1 MEILNLKSVS
11 ILCFFIFLINCKDN
25 NIKQEDSAFDLCKNP
40 CAILNQGY
48 DYNTIDGTAKYIIP
62 YPSGTTLTE
71 VSNKDNTITYEI
83 TGRGDFTKPKFEKF
97 NKGSFAEIPGSE
109 LTIIVVFENFDC
121 NENNI
126 TKRKKKTVIKG
137 SPIALECK
145 FLE

>member
-11 ILCFFIFLINCKDN
+11 LLCFFIFLINCKDN
-25 NIKQEDSAFDLCKNP
+25 NIQQENYTFDLCKNP
-40 CAILNQGY
+40 CAILDQGY
-48 DYNTIDGTAKYIIP
+48 EYNTKDGTAEYIIP

-71 VSNKDNTITYEI
+71 VSNKDNTVTYEI
-83 TGRGDFTKPKFEKF
+83 TGRGDFTKPQFEKF

-121 NENNI
+121 NANSI

-137 SPIALECK
+137 VPIILECEI
-145 FLE
+145 LE

>member
-1 MEILNLKSVS
+1 MEFLNLKSVS
-11 ILCFFIFLINCKDN
+11 LLCFFIFLINCKDN
-25 NIKQEDSAFDLCKNP
+25 NIKQENYTFDLCKNP
-40 CAILNQGY
+40 CAILNQDY
-48 DYNTIDGTAKYIIP
+48 DYNTEDGTAEYIIP

-71 VSNKDNTITYEI
+71 VSNKDNTVTYEI
-83 TGRGDFTKPKFEKF
+83 TGRGDFTKLKFKNF
-97 NKGSFAEIPGSE
+97 NKGSFSQIPGSE